1 MYTLLVLTALAQPGA
16 PPAEAAPSGTPP
28 EQVLATIDAKGK
40 LTIIHV
46 ACNCYGPAVQE
57 NTVEVPGK
65 KDEKPTKVKVK
76 ISSVTMTTAELPA
89 KAVQAYTVDG
99 SQIEPEKLAKL
110 LAKERTV
117 LVATDGKKVDPALLQ
132 LYKGDT
138 IVLVPP
144 ANALNLGGGQYAV
157 PGVAVQPEAIPVP
170 LPPMPR
176 DEKPP
181 VPPSD
186 KPKP

>member
-1 MYTLLVLTALAQPGA
+1 MYTLLALMALAQPVP
-16 PPAEAAPSGTPP
+16 PPAEAARSGTPP

-40 LTIIHV
+40 LTIVHV

-76 ISSVTMTTAELPA
+76 ITSVTMTTAELPA
-89 KAVQAYTVDG
+89 KSVQAYTVDG

-117 LVATDGKKVDPALLQ
+117 LVAMDGKKVDPALLQ
-132 LYKGDT
+132 LYKDDT

-144 ANALNLGGGQYAV
+144 ANALNMGGGQYMPAV
-157 PGVAVQPEAIPVP
+157 VAPAEAIPVP
-170 LPPMPR
+170 VPR
-176 DEKPP
+176 DDKPP
-181 VPPSD
+181 VPPSEKL
-186 KPKP
+186 KP